1 MRFIRTALLLFGVAL
16 CAMSGIAQDQHW
28 RGNIPFSFKI
38 KNQTFPAGAYDISVD
53 TAYGVVSLSNA
64 LHPGEHMV
72 WVGIPA
78 DRKALATMRFAFNGD
93 NYMLVSV
100 AAGSWMSTPPHGPR
114 HTQEATV
121 VFPQ

>member
-1 MRFIRTALLLFGVAL
+1 MRFIRTALLMLSVVF

-28 RGNIPFSFKI
+28 RGDIPFSFKI

-53 TAYGVVSLSNA
+53 AAHGVVSLSNN
-64 LHPGEHMV
+64 LHPGEHMA

-78 DRKALATMRFAFNGD
+78 DKGALAKMRFVLDGD
-93 NYMLVSV
+93 SYLLMSV
-100 AAGSWMSTPPHGPR
+100 AAGSWITMPPHSLH

-121 VFPQ
+121 VFPR